1 MKTTHILICSAVLS
15 FAVLS
20 VEARVYRWVD
30 AQGNI
35 HYSDKQPASV
45 AKDLSELDQRGIVRK
60 EAEKAISASEVAAR
74 EQAKQLELE
83 NKRKDQALLMSFS
96 RADEIDFL
104 RDRQIDAV
112 QARLQT
118 NKLRTQATQ
127 ERLRRISEK
136 QASLLKAKRTVPDG
150 IKADI
155 ESAQKELA
163 VFASDEKRLLAEIE
177 DIKARAATD
186 KKRFIELRG
195 QDQ

>member
-1 MKTTHILICSAVLS
+1 MN
-15 FAVLS
+15 S
-20 VEARVYRWVD
+20 VFIPRPGPHRD
-30 AQGNI
+30 
-35 HYSDKQPASV
+35 
-45 AKDLSELDQRGIVRK
+45 
-60 EAEKAISASEVAAR
+60 VAAGAASR
-74 EQAKQLELE
+74 HPGDLHDPALEL
-83 NKRKDQALLMSFS
+83 RRFLPPLDRRSRRLL
-96 RADEIDFL
+96 
-104 RDRQIDAV
+104 DRRTPAHRLDRAV